1 MQRFNKNR
9 LTKLA
14 TILISGSLMISPLS
28 SHASGIPVFDGASVA
43 QAIAQ
48 GIQLKEQID
57 NQIKQISELKSQVQA
72 LTGNRNMGNLLKDA
86 VKDQVP
92 DEWKGLYNSATGT
105 NYKELLK
112 GKDYKPEDALR
123 MLTTNY
129 DSTLKAFQDTK
140 KRLDNISRLMNQIDQ
155 AQDMKAAA
163 DLQNRLAAE
172 QAIIQN
178 NQVKLDMMARMFE
191 LEKEVQY
198 QRRAQREACMAKH
211 LVDRNFGACN

>member
-1 MQRFNKNR
+1 MQQRFKPTR
-9 LTKLA
+9 LAKLA
-14 TILISGSLMISPLS
+14 AIVVSGSLILTPV
-28 SHASGIPVFDGASVA
+28 AATAGIPVTDPGSIA
-43 QAIAQ
+43 QAIKQ

-57 NQIKQISELKSQVQA
+57 NQIKQIAELRSQVKA
-72 LTGNRNMGNLLKDA
+72 LTGSRNMGNLLKDA

-92 DEWKGLYNSATGT
+92 SEWKDLYNSATGT
-105 NYKELLK
+105 DYKALLK
-112 GKDYKPEDALR
+112 GKDYKPEDALK
-123 MLTTNY
+123 MLISNY

-140 KRLDNISRLMNQIDQ
+140 KRLDNIGQLMNQIDG

-191 LEKEVQY
+191 IQKEIQS
-198 QRRAQREACMAKH
+198 AQRVSHTNCQRAKK
-211 LVDRNFGACN
+211 FGWDTAGC

>member
-14 TILISGSLMISPLS
+14 AILISGSLMLSPI
-28 SHASGIPVFDGASVA
+28 AATAGIPVTDAGSIA
-43 QAIAQ
+43 QAIQQ

-57 NQIKQISELKSQVQA
+57 NQIKQITELKSQVQA
-72 LTGNRNMGNLLKDA
+72 LTGTRNMGNLLKDT

-92 DEWKGLYNSATGT
+92 DEWKDLYNSATGT

-123 MLTTNY
+123 MLTSNY
-129 DSTLKAFQDTK
+129 SNTIKAFEDTK
-140 KRLDNISRLMNQIDQ
+140 KRLKNIEGLMKAIDG

-172 QAIIQN
+172 QAIVQN
-178 NQVKLDMMARMFE
+178 NQVKLDMMARYFE
-191 LEKEVQY
+191 MQKEIQS
-198 QRRAQREACMAKH
+198 AQRVTHTNCQRAKK
-211 LVDRNFGACN
+211 FGWDTAGC